1 MTAAKA
7 KTTAHGPLDELVL
20 KVTHLELS
28 ECSSLAEFK
37 EGVQVMIRNLEATL
51 EALGSYTTSD
61 KRIRRAA
68 ENVKLKAVH
77 LLKLCRDMPKC
88 CDESENWRET
98 AATMIVNYEQFRI
111 EAGHLYQLAVPRSS
125 FSVLRAAL

>member
-1 MTAAKA
+1 VNAENA
-7 KTTAHGPLDELVL
+7 KTAAHGPLDELVL

-28 ECSSLAEFK
+28 ECGNVAEFK
-37 EGVQVMIRNLEATL
+37 EGIQVMIKNLEATL
-51 EALGSYTTSD
+51 EALGSYTSSD
-61 KRIRRAA
+61 RRIRRAA
-68 ENVKLKAVH
+68 EKVKLKAVH

-88 CDESENWRET
+88 FDNSENWRE
-98 AATMIVNYEQFRI
+98 AAAIMIVNYEQFRI

>member
-1 MTAAKA
+1 MNAENA
-7 KTTAHGPLDELVL
+7 KTAAHGPLDELVL

-28 ECSSLAEFK
+28 ECSNLAEFK
-37 EGVQVMIRNLEATL
+37 EGIQVMIRNLEATL